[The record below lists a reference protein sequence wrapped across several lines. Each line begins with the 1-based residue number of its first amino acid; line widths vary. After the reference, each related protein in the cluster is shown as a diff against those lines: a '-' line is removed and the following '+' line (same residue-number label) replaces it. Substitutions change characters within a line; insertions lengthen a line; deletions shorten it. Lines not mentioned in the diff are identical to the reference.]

1 MAIVSCPFCG
11 HKVSDKAAK
20 CSKCSSDLSN
30 LTPEKMASLA
40 RSKALDKSQS
50 LVNHSMLALLLFL
63 SGFGLMYWWN
73 PEPGGVQQMFA
84 GAAIGIGFCW
94 YIITRIRIMLLKRKK

>member
-11 HKVSDKAAK
+11 HKISDKAAQ
-20 CSKCSSDLSN
+20 CSKCSGDLTS
-30 LTPEKMASLA
+30 LTPDKMASLA
-40 RSKALDKSQS
+40 RSKALDKAQS

-73 PEPGGVQQMFA
+73 PEPGGIQQTLA
-84 GAAIGIGFCW
+84 GACIGIGFCW